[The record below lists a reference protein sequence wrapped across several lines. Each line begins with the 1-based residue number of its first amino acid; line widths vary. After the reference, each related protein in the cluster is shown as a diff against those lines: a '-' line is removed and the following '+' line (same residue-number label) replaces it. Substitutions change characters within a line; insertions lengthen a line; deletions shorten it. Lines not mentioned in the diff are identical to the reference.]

1 MRMKLGRELGAEMV
15 LNAREE
21 SEDIVKT
28 IREATD
34 GNGVDVVLE
43 MSGAPSAAKQAFQI
57 LTPGGR
63 VCLFGLFERPVELN
77 LNDAIVLKAATV
89 YGISGRRMFQTW
101 YQVRGLLSNSDF
113 RQKIA
118 SIITHRIP
126 IKDIAKGIE
135 AIHSKQAAKV
145 LLEPKWE

>member
-1 MRMKLGRELGAEMV
+1 MKLGRELGAEV
-15 LNAREE
+15 VFNATEE
-21 SEDIVKT
+21 REDIVKT

-34 GNGVDVVLE
+34 DNGVDVVLE
-43 MSGAPSAAKQAFQI
+43 MSGAPSAATQAFQM

-63 VCLFGLFERPVELN
+63 VCLFGLFEHPVELD
-77 LNDAIVLKAATV
+77 LNDSVILKAASV

-101 YQVRGLLSNSDF
+101 YQVKGLLSDFDF
-113 RQKIA
+113 RNKIA

-126 IKDIAKGIE
+126 IKNIAKGIE
-135 AIHSKQAAKV
+135 AIRSKQAAKV